1 MYLMISSI
9 CRVLRGMNR
18 NLPHIYTSSY
28 VYSNS
33 FFPRKY
39 CKSMQNVQL
48 MLVPKDLRMQII
60 RKKAHPHDDWA

>member
-9 CRVLRGMNR
+9 CRVLRGIKR
-18 NLPHIYTSSY
+18 NLPHIYKSSY

-48 MLVPKDLRMQII
+48 MLVPKDLRKQII
-60 RKKAHPHDDWA
+60 RKKARPHDDWA